1 MGRRRRGAAEVW
13 QVGLYIRLS
22 REDGRVESLSVT
34 NQRKIL
40 RDYLEGEFDGTWV
53 LCNEYIDDGTSGTG
67 DDREGFQRMIADIR
81 AGAINCVICK
91 TLSRAF
97 RNYADQGY
105 FLEELFPRYRV
116 RFISLGSPRVDSY
129 LDPEAVEQGLEIPIS
144 GILND
149 RYAAK
154 TSADVRRTFD
164 MKRRRGEFIGSFA
177 PYGYAKDPADHN
189 RLVPDRAAAEVVRA
203 IFARFLAG
211 ESKSAIARGLNEAE
225 IPNPTAYK
233 ARTGSTYRHSAGTND
248 GLWTGA
254 TVSRILQNQVYTGAM
269 VQGRQR
275 VVSYKVH
282 ATISQAPE
290 NWYVVEGTH
299 EALVSQE
306 DFQRAAALCERTG
319 HCPPGR
325 EEPHLLAGFLRC
337 GDCGRAMTR
346 RTAKGIAYYICSTYR
361 RKSKALC
368 TKHTLREDR
377 ALSRL
382 AEVLEIPS
390 EQLTRPLLLARL
402 DRVEVSEGGGM
413 VVVLREDRGAEKR
426 LPPVPKAPPDRPA
439 EQAPPAPRE
448 PQG

>member
-1 MGRRRRGAAEVW
+1 MTAA
-13 QVGLYIRLS
+13 
-22 REDGRVESLSVT
+22 
-34 NQRKIL
+34 
-40 RDYLEGEFDGTWV
+40 
-53 LCNEYIDDGTSGTG
+53 DDGTSGTG
-67 DDREGFQRMIADIR
+67 DDREGFQRMINDIQ
-81 AGAINCVICK
+81 AGNINCVLCK

-116 RFISLGSPRVDSY
+116 RFISLGSPKVDSY

-189 RLVPDRAAAEVVRA
+189 RLVPDGEAAEVVRA

-211 ESKSAIARGLNEAE
+211 ESKNTIARGLNEAGV
-225 IPNPTAYK
+225 PNPTAYK
-233 ARTGSTYRHSAGTND
+233 ARTGSAYRHSAGKND

-254 TVSRILQNQVYTGAM
+254 SVSRILQNRVYTGAM

-282 ATISQAPE
+282 TTISRAPE
-290 NWYVVEGTH
+290 DWYVVEGTH
-299 EALVSQE
+299 EALVSQG
-306 DFQRAAALCERTG
+306 DFQRAAELSERA
-319 HCPPGR
+319 GR
-325 EEPHLLAGFLRC
+325 CAPRKGEPHLLAGLLRC
-337 GDCGRAMTR
+337 RDCGKSMTR
-346 RTAKGIAYYICSTYR
+346 RTAKGVAYYLCSTYR
-361 RKSKALC
+361 RKSKTLC
-368 TKHTLREDR
+368 TRHTLREDR

-382 AEVLEIPS
+382 AEVLETEP
-390 EQLTRPLLLARL
+390 EALTRPLLLARL

-413 VVVLREDRGAEKR
+413 EVLLREDGGAENR
-426 LPPVPKAPPDRPA
+426 LPPVPQAPPGRREGKDRPA
-439 EQAPPAPRE
+439 PSAPPE
-448 PQG
+448 